1 MLVCIHELRA
11 YNHLVG
17 TVGLP
22 FTIQISFVNSNCKLF
37 TLTGIGP
44 RIEQYYNYFIS
55 ASCNIQTVFD
65 IDSEHGQVKLHF
77 YYKLNANFRF

>member
-1 MLVCIHELRA
+1 M
-11 YNHLVG
+11 
-17 TVGLP
+17 
-22 FTIQISFVNSNCKLF
+22 
-37 TLTGIGP
+37 GP

-55 ASCNIQTVFD
+55 ANCNIQTVFD